1 MIGKIAGKTEKETL
15 NLKGNTS
22 RSKISSY
29 Y

>member
-1 MIGKIAGKTEKETL
+1 MIGKIVGITEKETL

-22 RSKISSY
+22 RGKISSY